1 MKHLFTLSEWLR
13 GKLVKLVNLVMQF
26 LKLTKLTKLT
36 EQIFAES
43 LKSLK
48 SLMSI
53 FSSRG
58 VKDVRVSLGQQR
70 TNIQR
75 ISNLSLT
82 PNRFFTR
89 FAAVFALVFVLGVGN
104 VWGYTITF
112 NTSGSVGI
120 ATGEDYVSS
129 ATETAYVAATSS
141 GMQFGS
147 TGKGGAYEMTMS
159 STGTNK
165 GQIKASKIT
174 LNGLQKFSS
183 KGGDLNY
190 EITFTDNSNTS
201 GTVSASATA
210 SNHDISLTNY
220 TSKTIQKIKFSSS
233 AANKRFYLAGFEVVA
248 VSSCNS
254 LIMSSV
260 TATPGNGQI
269 ALSWPA
275 VANASSY
282 TVSCKV
288 KSSGAAAGTAGSVT
302 GTTTKS
308 CTITGLANGT
318 EYTWSVMPV
327 GTGSYCAENT
337 PATGDATPNQTRTIT
352 YYDKDGS
359 HSTTLADGTNIATA
373 LNALYGVG
381 GPTSCNTTDY
391 NYFVGWK
398 DGNISGTAT
407 SVTLLSTEV
416 VNATTAAK
424 SYYAV
429 WSDTEPA
436 DYSTTYT
443 SNVTLPSSGTY
454 ASSASLNIGSTSG
467 ITAVKL
473 GKSEEGGSGTFSIP
487 SGTTK
492 IYLHAAGW
500 NGKSATLTLS
510 TSVGSISPSNAQD
523 LTSNTGVANN
533 SPFTLAT
540 PLSNDF
546 FEYTLSGVT
555 SAATITLETGSERG
569 VIWGV
574 NAISGSGSA
583 KYITTCCTSLGS
595 INGSF
600 FWSTLFEPLSPD
612 KFRSHVLLCNHL
624 FSSSHHRI
632 PHHLIY
638 TMYISRDF
646 GFF

>member
-1 MKHLFTLSEWLR
+1 MLR
-13 GKLVKLVNLVMQF
+13 LISVLVLV
-26 LKLTKLTKLT
+26 LT
-36 EQIFAES
+36 
-43 LKSLK
+43 
-48 SLMSI
+48 
-53 FSSRG
+53 
-58 VKDVRVSLGQQR
+58 
-70 TNIQR
+70 
-75 ISNLSLT
+75 
-82 PNRFFTR
+82 
-89 FAAVFALVFVLGVGN
+89 LGVGQM
-104 VWGYTITF
+104 WGYTITF

-120 ATGEDYVSS
+120 ATGGDYVSS

-190 EITFTDNSNTS
+190 NITFTDNSNTS
-201 GTVSASATA
+201 GTVSASTTA
-210 SNHDISLTNY
+210 SNPDISLTNY

-288 KSSGAAAGTAGSVT
+288 KSSGASAGTVGGVT

-327 GTGSYCAENT
+327 GSGSYCAENT
-337 PATGDATPNQTRTIT
+337 PAAGDATPNVSRTIT
-352 YYDKDGS
+352 YYDKDGQ
-359 HSTTLADGTNIATA
+359 HTTSLTDGTNIATA

-391 NYFVGWK
+391 EYFVGWK
-398 DGNISGTAT
+398 DGEISGSASSVTLLEDEVVNATNAAKSFYAVWSDQEPIDYATSYTGNVSVGTDGVSINSTSYNGKKVGSSNSGGSMSVSCPIGTKALAVHAYSWSGADNKTITPSANGVTFTPTSGTLRENSGVSGNPPFTINTTSMKNNYFLFEFDKALTSAT
-407 SVTLLSTEV
+407 SVTL
-416 VNATTAAK
+416 
-424 SYYAV
+424 
-429 WSDTEPA
+429 
-436 DYSTTYT
+436 
-443 SNVTLPSSGTY
+443 TL
-454 ASSASLNIGSTSG
+454 
-467 ITAVKL
+467 
-473 GKSEEGGSGTFSIP
+473 
-487 SGTTK
+487 
-492 IYLHAAGW
+492 
-500 NGKSATLTLS
+500 
-510 TSVGSISPSNAQD
+510 
-523 LTSNTGVANN
+523 NN
-533 SPFTLAT
+533 
-540 PLSNDF
+540 
-546 FEYTLSGVT
+546 
-555 SAATITLETGSERG
+555 RG
-569 VIWGV
+569 VFWGV
-574 NAISGSGSA
+574 YTISNSGSA

-600 FWSTLFEPLSPD
+600 FWSTHFCPAWPA
-612 KFRSHVLLCNHL
+612 KHRS
-624 FSSSHHRI
+624 
-632 PHHLIY
+632 
-638 TMYISRDF
+638 
-646 GFF
+646 